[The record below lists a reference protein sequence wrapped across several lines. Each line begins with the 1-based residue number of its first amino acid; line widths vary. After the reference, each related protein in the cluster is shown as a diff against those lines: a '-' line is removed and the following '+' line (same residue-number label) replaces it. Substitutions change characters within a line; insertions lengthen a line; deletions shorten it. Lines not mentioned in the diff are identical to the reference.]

1 MAFLLTKS
9 SKAFVCFAVHAGF
22 SQYRHVTSSLVT
34 SFVDPPQTGQTDGI
48 VKLLLCVRF
57 SAICGMIQVLSF
69 PQSKHYGR
77 SHALLLFP
85 LTQQGQTRQQDL

>member
-1 MAFLLTKS
+1 MVASDKPSIFMAFLLTKS

-34 SFVDPPQTGQTDGI
+34 SFVGPPQTGQTDGI

-57 SAICGMIQVLSF
+57 SAI
-69 PQSKHYGR
+69 
-77 SHALLLFP
+77 
-85 LTQQGQTRQQDL
+85 

>member
-34 SFVDPPQTGQTDGI
+34 SFVGPPQTGQTDGI
-48 VKLLLCVRF
+48 VKLL
-57 SAICGMIQVLSF
+57 
-69 PQSKHYGR
+69 QSEE
-77 SHALLLFP
+77 
-85 LTQQGQTRQQDL
+85 